1 MKENIISKA
10 LIVLAAFFLPIF
22 ITTLL
27 ADLGH
32 STLLKEETLITI
44 EYKDGKIQIPL
55 SQYLAGVVAAEMPA
69 QFEEEALKAQAV
81 AARTYTMKRYED
93 NPDIVFTST
102 IQSYYSQS
110 DLEAL
115 WGVDNYPLN
124 YSKIKKAVEDTDE
137 EIIAYNNE
145 LIDAVFHST
154 SIGMTRSALDVWGQ
168 DIPYLQEAESLED
181 INAPTYLHQYEFDF
195 TEFKDTAYNYDSE
208 IALTD
213 ELSNDL
219 QVIERNS
226 EGYVIQ
232 IQVGNKI
239 YSGEDFR
246 KIFGLASSNFTIT
259 FEEQQVKILCRGY
272 GHGVGLSQYG
282 AEAMAKA
289 GSTYD
294 KILTHYYKDV
304 ILTQLNNINSN

>member
-10 LIVLAAFFLPIF
+10 LIVLAVFFLPIF

-32 STLLKEETLITI
+32 SILSGDDTLITI
-44 EYKDGKIQIPL
+44 EYKDGKVQMPL
-55 SQYLAGVVAAEMPA
+55 NQYLIGVVAAEMPA
-69 QFEEEALKAQAV
+69 QFEEEALKAQAI
-81 AARTYTMKRYED
+81 AARTYTMKRYND
-93 NPDIVFTST
+93 NQGTVFTSN
-102 IQSYYSQS
+102 IQNYYSQS
-110 DLEAL
+110 DLESL
-115 WGVDNYPLN
+115 WGVDNYPIN
-124 YSKIKKAVEDTDE
+124 YSKIKKAVEDTDKE
-137 EIIAYNNE
+137 VITYNNE

-154 SIGMTRSALDVWGQ
+154 SIGKTRSALDVWGQ
-168 DIPYLQEAESLED
+168 DIPYLQEEESLED
-181 INAPTYLHQYEFDF
+181 INAPTYLHQYEFSFDD
-195 TEFKDTAYNYDSE
+195 FKDKATKYDSE
-208 IALTD
+208 TVLTD

-219 QVIERNS
+219 QIIERNS
-226 EGYVIQ
+226 EGYVIKVQ
-232 IQVGNKI
+232 IGNKI

-259 FEEQQVKILCRGY
+259 FEEQKVKIVCRGF

-294 KILTHYYKDV
+294 EILTHYYKDV
-304 ILTQLNNINSN
+304 VLTQLNNLSNN